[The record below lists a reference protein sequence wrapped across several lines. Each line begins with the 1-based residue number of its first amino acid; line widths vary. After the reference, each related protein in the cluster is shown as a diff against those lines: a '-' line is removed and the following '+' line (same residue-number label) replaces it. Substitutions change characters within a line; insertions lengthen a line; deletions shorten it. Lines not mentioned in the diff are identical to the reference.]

1 MTKLSTLKR
10 KMLADP
16 EARKEYERLGPEFEI
31 SSELIAA
38 RKRAKLSQ
46 EDLANRMGTT
56 QSAIARLESGQKM
69 PMMQTIQ
76 RYAEA
81 TGSRVRLSL
90 VRAKAGTGIK
100 RS

>member
-10 KMLADP
+10 KMLVDP

-56 QSAIARLESGQKM
+56 QSAIARLESGHKM

-90 VRAKAGTGIK
+90 VRVKAGYGN
-100 RS
+100 

>member
-16 EARKEYERLGPEFEI
+16 EARKGYERLGPEFEI

-46 EDLANRMGTT
+46 AELADRMGTT
-56 QSAIARLESGQKM
+56 QSAIARLESGHKM

-90 VRAKAGTGIK
+90 VRAKAEYEN
-100 RS
+100 

>member
-10 KMLADP
+10 KMLANP

-56 QSAIARLESGQKM
+56 QSAIARLESGRKM

-90 VRAKAGTGIK
+90 VRAKVEEGN
-100 RS
+100 

>member
-10 KMLADP
+10 KMLSDP

-31 SSELIAA
+31 SSEPIAA

-56 QSAIARLESGQKM
+56 QSAIARLESGHKM

-90 VRAKAGTGIK
+90 VRAKVEEGN
-100 RS
+100 

>member
-10 KMLADP
+10 KMLSDP

-56 QSAIARLESGQKM
+56 QSAIARLESGHKM

-90 VRAKAGTGIK
+90 VRAKAGYGN
-100 RS
+100 

>member
-46 EDLANRMGTT
+46 EDLASRMGTT

-90 VRAKAGTGIK
+90 VRAKAGAGTE